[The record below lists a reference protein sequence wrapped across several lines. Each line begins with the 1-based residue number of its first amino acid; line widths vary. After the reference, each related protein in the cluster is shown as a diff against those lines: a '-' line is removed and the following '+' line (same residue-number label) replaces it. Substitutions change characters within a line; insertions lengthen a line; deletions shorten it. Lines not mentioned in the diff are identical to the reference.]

1 MGIFD
6 GLLGL
11 EELRTRMDS
20 LESRM
25 EIIETFVE
33 PDIQRLEE
41 SEDEVLHSM
50 DGKMTTRELASKL
63 RQSRSFTSLLL
74 NRLEKKGAVREAG
87 RSGRELLY
95 EKIH

>member
-11 EELRTRMDS
+11 EDVKTRIDS

-25 EIIETFVE
+25 ETIETFIE

-41 SEDEVLHSM
+41 SEEEVLQTL
-50 DGKMTTRELASKL
+50 DGKMTTEELASKL
-63 RQSRSFTSLLL
+63 GKSRSFTSLLL
-74 NRLEKKGAVREAG
+74 NRLEKKGKVREAG

-95 EKIH
+95 ERIH